1 MVENRSEL
9 APFVSRL
16 VLEWAAETPEARYRR
31 VDGTLV
37 FTDLSGFTAMSE
49 RLSRLGK
56 LGAEELTV
64 HLDATFSEMLRV
76 AYHRGGSLLKF
87 GGDALLVFFWGD
99 DHARRGV
106 AAAQE
111 MRAKLREVGK
121 IMTEAG
127 KFRLRMSV
135 GVHSGEFDL
144 FLVGGSHRE
153 LVITGEAATTPVE
166 MEGAADAN
174 QILLSAET
182 AALLPPSC
190 LGEPKGDSGARLLR
204 AKPRVG
210 DRRWESPVPTDGV
223 DPTPFVPYV
232 LRDRLSDPQR
242 DAEHRQV
249 TVTFIHFVGVA
260 AVIAESG
267 PEEAARRI
275 EALVSFAQERFDE
288 AGIAFLNIDIY
299 DDGGKIFAQAG
310 APIAHENDDER
321 MLRAVRAIADEDF
334 GLTVRIGV
342 NRGYVFVGEIGTEYG
357 RTYTAM
363 GDAVNTAARVMMK
376 APFEMGMATTTNRRP
391 IASGPIRPSSRR
403 CATLTA
409 SASPTGCRPGWRST
423 TAASPATATAT
434 APAA

>member
-1 MVENRSEL
+1 M
-9 APFVSRL
+9 
-16 VLEWAAETPEARYRR
+16 
-31 VDGTLV
+31 
-37 FTDLSGFTAMSE
+37 
-49 RLSRLGK
+49 
-56 LGAEELTV
+56 
-64 HLDATFSEMLRV
+64 
-76 AYHRGGSLLKF
+76 
-87 GGDALLVFFWGD
+87 
-99 DHARRGV
+99 
-106 AAAQE
+106 
-111 MRAKLREVGK
+111 
-121 IMTEAG
+121 
-127 KFRLRMSV
+127 
-135 GVHSGEFDL
+135 
-144 FLVGGSHRE
+144 
-153 LVITGEAATTPVE
+153 
-166 MEGAADAN
+166 
-174 QILLSAET
+174 
-182 AALLPPSC
+182 
-190 LGEPKGDSGARLLR
+190 
-204 AKPRVG
+204 
-210 DRRWESPVPTDGV
+210 
-223 DPTPFVPYV
+223 
-232 LRDRLSDPQR
+232 
-242 DAEHRQV
+242 